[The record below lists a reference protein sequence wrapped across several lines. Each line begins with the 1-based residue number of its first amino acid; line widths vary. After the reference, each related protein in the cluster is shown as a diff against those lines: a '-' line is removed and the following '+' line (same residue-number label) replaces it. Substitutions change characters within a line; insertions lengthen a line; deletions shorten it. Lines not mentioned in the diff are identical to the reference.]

1 MKKTVIIISLVLIS
15 VVILILFG
23 NVTPHKGTEKQW
35 VAASFYPLAHFA
47 GMAGGEE
54 VEVYNVTPAGAES
67 HDFEPTPQDIK
78 RVRSSRLFIY
88 NGAGF
93 DPWAEKLAASLEKS
107 GVVTLNISERFDLLS
122 HAEGEGR
129 DGHDDHEEGATD
141 PHIWL
146 DPLLAV
152 KEVEAVRDA
161 MIKTEP
167 AKEERFKENAGS
179 YIKKLHELHES
190 YEKGLKDCKKRDVI
204 VSHNAFGYLA
214 RRYGLNIIPV
224 TGLSPAEEPSPRRM
238 GEIARLAREKEIE
251 FIFFETLVSPKIAE
265 TIAREIGAKTLVLNP
280 LEGLTEKEMDS
291 GEDYISVMRKNLDN
305 IRTALSCR

>member
-1 MKKTVIIISLVLIS
+1 MRKTVIIVSLIIIS
-15 VVILILFG
+15 VVFLILYS
-23 NVTPHKGTEKQW
+23 NVNPQKGTEKIS
-35 VAASFYPLAHFA
+35 VSASFYPLAHFA

-78 RVRSSRLFIY
+78 RALSSRLFIY

-93 DPWAEKLAASLEKS
+93 DPWAEKLAPSLEKG
-107 GVVTLNISERFDLLS
+107 GVSTLNISERFDLLS
-122 HAEGEGR
+122 HAEGDE
-129 DGHDDHEEGATD
+129 DGHDDHEQGAAD

-161 MIKTEP
+161 LIKTDP
-167 AKEERFKENAGS
+167 LKEERFRENADG

-190 YEKGLKDCKKRDVI
+190 YVKGLKNCEKSDLI

-214 RRYGLNIIPV
+214 KRYGLNVIPV
-224 TGLSPAEEPSPRRM
+224 TGLSPAAEPSPRRM
-238 GEIARLAREKEIE
+238 GEIARFAREKKIE
-251 FIFFETLVSPKIAE
+251 YIFFETLVSPRIAE

-280 LEGLTEKEMDS
+280 VEGLTEREMNS
-291 GEDYISVMRKNLDN
+291 GEDYISVMKKNLDN
-305 IRTALSCR
+305 IRTALSCK